1 MIAYIHGKLAH
12 KDPTMVVIETAGLGY
27 QVKISLNTYGVIK
40 NEESIRLHTYLS
52 IKEDAH
58 TLYGFAEAEE
68 KRLFMELISI
78 SGVGPGTAL
87 MVLSSLPPE
96 ELHQAIISEDLRT
109 IQGVKGIGAKTA
121 QRIILELKDKLKKD
135 TGTIGSTGEMK
146 PAAFAHNKIR
156 SEALAALVTLG
167 IAKAVAE
174 KNIDTILKR
183 EGNAITVEQLIK
195 FALKSA

>member
-1 MIAYIHGKLAH
+1 MIAYIQGKLAH
-12 KDPTMVVIETAGLGY
+12 KDPTSVVIETSGVGY
-27 QVKISLNTYGVIK
+27 LIKISLNTYGSIK

-58 TLYGFAEAEE
+58 TLYGFVEAEE

-87 MVLSSLPPE
+87 MVLSSLPPD
-96 ELHQAIISEDLRT
+96 ELHQAIVSEDLRT

-135 TGTIGSTGEMK
+135 SFVAATDTRPI
-146 PAAFAHNKIR
+146 AFAHNKIR

-174 KNIDTILKR
+174 KNIDNIIKK
-183 EGNAITVEQLIK
+183 EGTAIVLEQLIK
-195 FALKSA
+195 LALKSS